1 MLDHR
6 SREARF
12 MRDRRAELV
21 AHCGGAPSQTQRV
34 MIERAVWLS
43 LRIAL
48 LDRKQAEMGDMTE
61 HDSKTYLAWVGSL
74 TRLMKD
80 LGPPAVSNTPPQSRL
95 RAYLDG
101 PAAS

>member
-1 MLDHR
+1 
-6 SREARF
+6 

-21 AHCGGAPSQTQRV
+21 GHCGGVPSQTQKV

-80 LGPPAVSNTPPQSRL
+80 LGPPAVSSTPPQSRL

-101 PAAS
+101 KAATT